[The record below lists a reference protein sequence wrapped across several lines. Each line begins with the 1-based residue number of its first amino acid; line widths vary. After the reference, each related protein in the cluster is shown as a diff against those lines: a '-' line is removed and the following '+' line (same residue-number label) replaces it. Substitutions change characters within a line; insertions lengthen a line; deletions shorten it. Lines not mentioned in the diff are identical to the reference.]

1 MVAMKIG
8 AIVVGLLIVAWLGM
22 WITST
27 GLLVSSSDTGVLKTR
42 DCRYLVGVTVQRRLE
57 PLAERCPFIRKVGR

>member
-1 MVAMKIG
+1 MKIA
-8 AIVVGLLIVAWLGM
+8 AIVVALLVVAWVVM

-42 DCRYLVGVTVQRRLE
+42 DCRYLVGVTVQKRLE
-57 PLAERCPFIRKVGR
+57 PLAERCPFVRKVGR

>member
-1 MVAMKIG
+1 MKI
-8 AIVVGLLIVAWLGM
+8 AAVAVIVLLAAWLGL
-22 WITST
+22 WVTST

>member
-1 MVAMKIG
+1 MKIP
-8 AIVVGLLIVAWLGM
+8 AIAVAVLLAAWLGM
-22 WITST
+22 WVTST

>member
-1 MVAMKIG
+1 MKIA
-8 AIVVGLLIVAWLGM
+8 AIAVIVLLAAWLGM
-22 WITST
+22 WVTST